1 MSLDAG
7 GVQKTTSLTSEA
19 VVLKNWDVALGKI
32 VRDLCRADI
41 NFDPETPIVFRC
53 GDLVEWA
60 TERYVARLDE
70 QSALAPSEY
79 LNIEGAR
86 LARFLTGAGWTG
98 PGYVLNCDAE
108 IHAWTCA
115 ALAESAQGAVF
126 GISVDAVG
134 QSGESATFNVS
145 LRAFI

>member
-7 GVQKTTSLTSEA
+7 GAQASGSLASEA

-32 VRDLCRADI
+32 VRDLCRADL
-41 NFDPETPIVFRC
+41 NFDTETPIVFRC

-70 QSALAPSEY
+70 HSVLAPSEY

-108 IHAWTCA
+108 FHAWTCA

-134 QSGESATFNVS
+134 ELGESAKFNVS
-145 LRAFI
+145 LRVYI